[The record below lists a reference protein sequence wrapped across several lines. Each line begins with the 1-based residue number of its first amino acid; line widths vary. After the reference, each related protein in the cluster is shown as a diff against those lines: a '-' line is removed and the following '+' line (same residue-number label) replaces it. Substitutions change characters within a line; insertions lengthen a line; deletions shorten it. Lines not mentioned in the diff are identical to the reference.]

1 MTQEY
6 NCYADTL
13 LKKKKKEKN
22 YDTLGEN
29 IDCAFN
35 QPMISI

>member
-13 LKKKKKEKN
+13 LKKKKKQN

-29 IDCAFN
+29 IVHLIN
-35 QPMISI
+35 E